1 MAAKKKAAKKKAAK
15 RKTAKRKTAT
25 GALAR
30 IEAELPKTLRGYV
43 QEIEKRLNRLEK
55 DIEKAGASARRSSAK
70 LLRDASRR
78 IGALEQQGEA
88 ALRRVPYRREAIA
101 LMHKLEKSVAPA
113 RKSTKKKAAK
123 KKTAKK
129 KATKKKAASKRTA
142 KKKTAKR
149 KTTKRKTATKR

>member
-1 MAAKKKAAKKKAAK
+1 MAAKKKATKKKAAK

-43 QEIEKRLNRLEK
+43 KEIEKRLNSLEK
-55 DIEKAGASARRSSAK
+55 DIEKAGATARRSSAK
-70 LLRDASRR
+70 LLRDASRT
-78 IGALEQQGEA
+78 IGAWEQQGEA
-88 ALRRVPYRREAIA
+88 AWRRGRREAAA
-101 LMHKLEKSVAPA
+101 LMHKLEKSVTPA
-113 RKSTKKKAAK
+113 RKPKKKKAAK

-129 KATKKKAASKRTA
+129 KATRKKAASKRTA

-149 KTTKRKTATKR
+149 QTTKRKIAKRR